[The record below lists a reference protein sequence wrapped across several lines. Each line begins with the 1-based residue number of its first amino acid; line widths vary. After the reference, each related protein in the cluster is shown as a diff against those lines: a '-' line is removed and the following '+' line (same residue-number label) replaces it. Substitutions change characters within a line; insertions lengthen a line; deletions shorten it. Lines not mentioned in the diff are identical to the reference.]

1 MPSNHITHSETES
14 PKSKR
19 LPSISAMAQEFLNQL
34 LRIENTVQKDEL
46 EIKACMVCLER
57 YGALDS
63 STGAVELPVR
73 LPCNHLIGTICI
85 ARWLR
90 DSNSCPACRATF
102 FPAQPRPYLEHG
114 IMDDND
120 EFRNRLIS
128 AVVSEGTRR
137 REDRT
142 SAEQLQSFFEHRDMN
157 ELMSTRIERMGGWD
171 EPSPLDFC
179 EWFYWE
185 LHLELPVVVMARSI
199 TAPLSQRLQ
208 GEAHSPQCIAAI
220 SVYIAWH
227 LSNQGD
233 NDSSFLAN
241 LSRTWVSRDHIRS
254 TWASIYENRMELISQ
269 DVLPTLARSHM
280 ERILDFLPVP
290 IFDGGIV
297 VGEDNDRD
305 SQVAD
310 QRDHPMV
317 NSEGT
322 FDQEADYFAE
332 LDHWFHEALRD
343 EDLLEAVKNVCA
355 LLTVKMLYQADV
367 EDWSAVLDY
376 YSDEVC
382 QATCV
387 FMACHFMGV
396 AISYHD
402 AARVH
407 NTSERSL
414 RQLYAYVLP
423 RCSGFIDP
431 NITDFMGI
439 RDLERVLSVLP
450 ALNWPPP

>member
-1 MPSNHITHSETES
+1 
-14 PKSKR
+14 
-19 LPSISAMAQEFLNQL
+19 MAQEFLNQL

-46 EIKACMVCLER
+46 EDKACMVCLER
-57 YGALDS
+57 YGALNS

-73 LPCNHLIGTICI
+73 LPCNHLLGTICI

-90 DSNSCPACRATF
+90 ENNSCPACRETF

-128 AVVSEGTRR
+128 AVVSESTQT

-142 SAEQLQSFFEHRDMN
+142 SAEHWQSFFEHQNMN
-157 ELMSTRIERMGGWD
+157 EFRSTRIERMGSWD
-171 EPSPLDFC
+171 EADPLDFC
-179 EWFYWE
+179 QWFYLE

-208 GEAHSPQCIAAI
+208 GEAHSPKCIAAI
-220 SVYIAWH
+220 SVYVAWH

-233 NDSSFLAN
+233 NDSSFLTN
-241 LSRTWVSRDHIRS
+241 LSRMSVSRDHIRS

-280 ERILDFLPVP
+280 ERILDFLPTP

-297 VGEDNDRD
+297 VGEESDRD
-305 SQVAD
+305 SQVGD
-310 QRDHPMV
+310 QRDHRMM

-322 FDQEADYFAE
+322 FDQEVDYFAE
-332 LDHWFHEALRD
+332 IDQRAHEALRD
-343 EDLLEAVKNVCA
+343 EDLLQAVKNICA
-355 LLTVKMLYQADV
+355 LLTAEMLYQADV
-367 EDWSAVLDY
+367 EGWSAILDY
-376 YSDEVC
+376 YSDQVC
-382 QATCV
+382 QAMCV

-414 RQLYAYVLP
+414 RQLYAYVFP

-431 NITDFMGI
+431 NITDFMGT

-450 ALNWPPP
+450 AINWPPP